1 MIPHW
6 VQTYTS
12 CHIPGWA
19 LGWALGSNNG
29 TMPEP
34 SPKALRGHTQGQDR
48 VTSAIVR
55 EAGAG
60 GTPGPSH
67 LGEITVDLRL
77 QG

>member
-34 SPKALRGHTQGQDR
+34 SPKALRGRTQGQDR
-48 VTSAIVR
+48 VTSAVVR
-55 EAGAG
+55 EGRSWWNSRTISSRG
-60 GTPGPSH
+60 DYS
-67 LGEITVDLRL
+67 
-77 QG
+77 